1 VASRYARHFETVAA
15 RYDGLRGELAD
26 DVLDLLVRE
35 GDLAGRRVLD
45 VGCGTGRTAAGL
57 TARFGCTVTGV
68 DASREML
75 AVSRARAPAA
85 DFLEGRAERL
95 PVADGASSG
104 R

>member
-1 VASRYARHFETVAA
+1 VSSKPDFGARAA
-15 RYDGLRGELAD
+15 TYDELRPVDERWHEVYDAL
-26 DVLDLLVRE
+26 VLE